1 MLTAMSLSASF
12 QEIVDGLPSDW
23 TDMQVDLRL
32 ADERRYIDAS
42 IPMTQINAQPY
53 SEDEWHF
60 RINVANKF
68 GHGAPAETVAW
79 VLEMLERQ
87 DIEGELVVRDIQ
99 KGRAEVVQ
107 MWGRPESVR
116 EEFRS
121 RRSL

>member
-1 MLTAMSLSASF
+1 MLTPMSLSASF
-12 QEIVDGLPSDW
+12 QEIVEALPSDW
-23 TDMQVDLRL
+23 TDMQLDLRL
-32 ADERRYIDAS
+32 ADETRYIDAS
-42 IPMTQINAQPY
+42 VLMTQINAQPY

-60 RINVANKF
+60 RINAANGF

-79 VLEMLERQ
+79 VLKMLERAE
-87 DIEGELVVRDIQ
+87 IEGEIVVRDIQ